1 MSSPSIRSYN
11 VVLEPSPEGG
21 YVAVVPALPGCYS
34 QGDTVDEALA
44 GAREAIELTIE
55 DMEARGEP
63 IPDAAGEVIAKV
75 AVGHTEQ
82 SAADAFAAVGPWEG
96 ETPDELPK
104 RLSRARPVAPVS
116 EGCEDPLAWEG
127 DGWDDVGARRKS

>member
-1 MSSPSIRSYN
+1 MSGASVRNYN

-34 QGDTVDEALA
+34 QGDTVEEALE

-63 IPDAAGEVIAKV
+63 IPDATGELIAKV
-75 AVGHTEQ
+75 AVG
-82 SAADAFAAVGPWEG
+82 
-96 ETPDELPK
+96 
-104 RLSRARPVAPVS
+104 
-116 EGCEDPLAWEG
+116 
-127 DGWDDVGARRKS
+127 